1 MSNFRRL
8 LPLPLCR
15 IAVHA
20 VLFPILALARP
31 APVPAPARPAIG
43 LAERIVLA
51 AAVAS
56 ALATLAFVAG
66 LVVILLSA

>member
-1 MSNFRRL
+1 
-8 LPLPLCR
+8 
-15 IAVHA
+15 
-20 VLFPILALARP
+20 
-31 APVPAPARPAIG
+31 VPAPARPAIG